1 MNGKD
6 INNSNVSP
14 GNFVNLWET
23 LAVYEKNHKYPD
35 IDGAVP
41 VWIHGENDGA
51 DLAGKRNV
59 HKSAISGRT

>member
-23 LAVYEKNHKYPD
+23 LVVYEKNNKSPD
-35 IDGAVP
+35 IGCAVP
-41 VWIHGENDGA
+41 VRIRRKDGGS
-51 DLAGKRNV
+51 DLAGKRYV
-59 HKSAISGRT
+59 HKPSVSGRT